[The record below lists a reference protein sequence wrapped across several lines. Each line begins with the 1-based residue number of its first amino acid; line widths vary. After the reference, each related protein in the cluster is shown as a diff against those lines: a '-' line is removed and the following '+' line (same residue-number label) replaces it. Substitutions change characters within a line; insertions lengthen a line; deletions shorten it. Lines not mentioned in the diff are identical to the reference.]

1 MLKSAIITL
10 ALAALASPALAE
22 DFTAAAAEGR
32 LRGCL
37 LASATS
43 PGQTDLA
50 AKVIEARAFCGAQI
64 KRVRDQRI
72 AAASSSDAKAEIA
85 RNLDAEI
92 ARAVANFSGLP
103 S

>member
-1 MLKSAIITL
+1 MTRPFIAAL
-10 ALAALASPALAE
+10 ALASLAAPAFAE
-22 DFTAAAAEGR
+22 SVPADIAEGR

-43 PGQTDLA
+43 PTQSDLN

-64 KRVRDQRI
+64 KRVRENRA
-72 AAASSSDAKAEIA
+72 AAASTASAKAEA
-85 RNLDAEI
+85 GRKLDAEI
-92 ARAVANFSGLP
+92 AQAVANFSGLT

>member
-1 MLKSAIITL
+1 MIRPL
-10 ALAALASPALAE
+10 LAAMLAILATPALAE
-22 DFTAAAAEGR
+22 DFNAAAAEGR

-37 LASATS
+37 LASATN

-50 AKVIEARAFCGAQI
+50 AKVIAARAFCGAQI